1 MIETKILPNELTL
14 EKNVLAY
21 IMNQVDGLFIAQRE
35 NLTEDDFY
43 DSTNQ
48 MILNEMLSLDKENI
62 NPSMQVL
69 STRVKSVEP
78 TTIMNIAIE
87 GTLMYEADFCDYIKL
102 LKEYS
107 MKRQMIYTT
116 RDIESLYNKGTD
128 VFEVHATVSNTL
140 DNIGKISVSNELNG
154 LDMLNTAMDLVQY
167 KKDNPS
173 MAGGVTTGF
182 RFLDNIIGGFNPE
195 ELIVIGAR
203 TGMGKTT
210 LALNLCVNAMRKGHK
225 AMFISLEMSATAL
238 TYKMA
243 SDITG
248 IDYADFDTAD
258 ISDDRMVTVKEMV
271 NPILKNLS
279 SSDATGL
286 TLEKLKGLARQKSKT
301 EGLDIIYVDYL
312 QIMNVSDSNIN
323 KRAEHEK
330 LGYISREL
338 KNLAAEL
345 KIPVVALAQ
354 LSRGLEKSDNKK
366 PMMSDLRG
374 SGAIEQDAN
383 KILFIHR
390 DSYYNDSSG
399 DECEII
405 VAKNRSGGL
414 GSVPVTF
421 NGATSSFRQK
431 EREAKPVVF
440 NNNEKTQRYSQQQEL
455 SDFDTNADVQRI
467 TNQSMI

>member
-1 MIETKILPNELTL
+1 MKENKMLPNDITL
-14 EKNVLAY
+14 EKEVLAY
-21 IMNQVDGLFIAQRE
+21 IMNQADGLFIAQRE
-35 NLTEDDFY
+35 NINSDDFY
-43 DSTNQ
+43 DSTNV
-48 MILNEMLSLDKENI
+48 MIFNEMVSLSSNNI

-69 STRVKSVEP
+69 STRVKSVEAS
-78 TTIMNIAIE
+78 TIINIAIE
-87 GTLMYEADFCDYIKL
+87 GNLMYENDFCDYIKL
-102 LKEYS
+102 LKEYN

-128 VFEVHATVSNTL
+128 VFEVMDTVSNAI
-140 DNIGKISVSNELNG
+140 DNMGKINTGDG
-154 LDMLNTAMDLVQY
+154 LEGTDMLKKAMDIVQF
-167 KKDNPS
+167 KKDNPNMKS
-173 MAGGVTTGF
+173 GVTTGF
-182 RFLDNIIGGFNPE
+182 RYLDNIIGGFNPE
-195 ELIVIGAR
+195 ELIIIGAR

-210 LALNLCVNAMRKGHK
+210 LALNLCVNAMKKNHK
-225 AMFISLEMSATAL
+225 AMFVSLEMSTTAL

-243 SDITG
+243 ADITG
-248 IDYADFDTAD
+248 IEYKEFDEGTLSDDEMLLVNNGTAD
-258 ISDDRMVTVKEMV
+258 IF
-271 NPILKNLS
+271 KNLFT
-279 SSDATGL
+279 SDATGL
-286 TLEKLKGLARQKSKT
+286 TLEKVKSLARQRSKT
-301 EGLDIIYVDYL
+301 EGLDALYVDYL
-312 QIMNVSDSNIN
+312 QIMNVGDTNIN

-330 LGYISREL
+330 LGHISREL

-345 KIPVVALAQ
+345 KIPVIALAQ

-390 DSYYNDSSG
+390 DAYYTDAAGNA
-399 DECEII
+399 CEII

-421 NGATSSFRQK
+421 NGATSSFRQEVK
-431 EREAKPVVF
+431 ESKPVVF

-455 SDFDTNADVQRI
+455 SDFDTNADIQRV